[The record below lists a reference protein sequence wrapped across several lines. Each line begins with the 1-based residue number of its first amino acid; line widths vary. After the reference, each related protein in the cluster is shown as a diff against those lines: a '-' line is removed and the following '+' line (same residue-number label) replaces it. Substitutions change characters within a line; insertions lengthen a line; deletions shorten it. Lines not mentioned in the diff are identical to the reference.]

1 MKRRLLIAA
10 LFFLLFLTG
19 CNDASHDA
27 VVYLGKSS
35 LITDNMSIDTKGKKL
50 AGYEWKNGDLIL
62 HFKEQK

>member
-27 VVYLGKSS
+27 VVYMGESS
-35 LITDNMSIDTKGKKL
+35 LTADNVPIDTTGKKFV
-50 AGYEWKNGDLIL
+50 GYEWKDGDLIL
-62 HFKEQK
+62 HFIEQE

>member
-19 CNDASHDA
+19 CNDASYDA
-27 VVYLGKSS
+27 VVYLGESS
-35 LITDNMSIDTKGKKL
+35 LITDNVSIDAEGKKL

-62 HFKEQK
+62 HFIEQK